1 MLSKVIAI
9 AQQKGG
15 TGKTTLAVHLA
26 LAFIKYHNLK
36 VAIIDTDPQGSLGKW
51 FMIRTEKKISNDN
64 LTFKTA
70 SLWGAQ
76 YESKTLKNDND
87 IVIIDTPPKIE
98 SDARPSIEAAD
109 LVLIPMAA
117 SHVDFWA
124 TGAIVEIAKKAN
136 KKILIQINRSN
147 QRSKLITKTNDFIKS
162 LNFKTASL
170 WGAQYES
177 KILKKDHDVIIID
190 TPPKIESDARPSI
203 EAADLVLIPVT
214 PSHVDFWAT
223 EAIVE
228 IAKKA
233 NKKILIQINRANQ
246 RSKLISK
253 TNEYIKSINVS
264 STNTIIG
271 NRQIYASSMG
281 EGKTAVEKQ
290 KKSNAVE
297 EMKKLSDQILE
308 ELK

>member
-36 VAIIDTDPQGSLGKW
+36 VAVIDTDPQGSLGKW

-76 YESKTLKNDND
+76 YESKTLKNDHD

-109 LVLIPMAA
+109 LVLIPMSA

-124 TGAIVEIAKKAN
+124 TGAIVDIAKKAN

-162 LNFKTASL
+162 LAL
-170 WGAQYES
+170 
-177 KILKKDHDVIIID
+177 L
-190 TPPKIESDARPSI
+190 
-203 EAADLVLIPVT
+203 
-214 PSHVDFWAT
+214 
-223 EAIVE
+223 
-228 IAKKA
+228 
-233 NKKILIQINRANQ
+233 
-246 RSKLISK
+246 
-253 TNEYIKSINVS
+253 
-264 STNTIIG
+264 STKTIIG

-290 KKSNAVE
+290 KKGNAIE
-297 EMKKLSDQILE
+297 EIKNLSEQILSE
-308 ELK
+308 IK

>member
-1 MLSKVIAI
+1 MLSKVIII

-51 FMIRTEKKISNDN
+51 FMIREEKKLPNDN

-76 YESKTLKNDND
+76 YESKALKKDHD

-109 LVLIPMAA
+109 LVLIPM
-117 SHVDFWA
+117 
-124 TGAIVEIAKKAN
+124 
-136 KKILIQINRSN
+136 
-147 QRSKLITKTNDFIKS
+147 
-162 LNFKTASL
+162 
-170 WGAQYES
+170 
-177 KILKKDHDVIIID
+177 
-190 TPPKIESDARPSI
+190 
-203 EAADLVLIPVT
+203 T

-223 EAIVE
+223 EAIID

-233 NKKILIQINRANQ
+233 EKKIFIQINRANE
-246 RSKLISK
+246 RSKLVKK
-253 TNEYIKSINVS
+253 THEYINTINVK
-264 STNTIIG
+264 STNTLIG
-271 NRQIYASSMG
+271 HRQIYASSMG
-281 EGKTAVEKQ
+281 EGKTAIEKQ

-297 EMKKLSDQILE
+297 EIKKLSEQILL

>member
-1 MLSKVIAI
+1 MLSKVITI
-9 AQQKGG
+9 SQQKGG

-51 FMIRTEKKISNDN
+51 FMIRTEKKKSDDN

-76 YESKTLKNDND
+76 YESKTLKKDHD

-98 SDARPSIEAAD
+98 SDARPAIEAAD
-109 LVLIPMAA
+109 LVLIPMSA

-124 TGAIVEIAKKAN
+124 TGAIVDIAKKAN

-147 QRSKLITKTNDFIKS
+147 QRSKLMTKTNDFIKS
-162 LNFKTASL
+162 L
-170 WGAQYES
+170 
-177 KILKKDHDVIIID
+177 
-190 TPPKIESDARPSI
+190 
-203 EAADLVLIPVT
+203 DL
-214 PSHVDFWAT
+214 
-223 EAIVE
+223 
-228 IAKKA
+228 
-233 NKKILIQINRANQ
+233 
-246 RSKLISK
+246 
-253 TNEYIKSINVS
+253 S
-264 STNTIIG
+264 STKTIIG

-290 KKSNAVE
+290 KKGNAVE
-297 EMKKLSDQILE
+297 EIKSLSEQILE
-308 ELK
+308 EVK

>member
-1 MLSKVIAI
+1 MLSKVITI

-36 VAIIDTDPQGSLGKW
+36 IAIIDTDPQGSLGQW
-51 FMIRTEKKISNDN
+51 FMIREEKKLSNDN

-76 YESKTLKNDND
+76 YESKTLKKDHD

-98 SDARPSIEAAD
+98 SDARPSIESAD
-109 LVLIPMAA
+109 LVLIPVAA

-124 TGAIVEIAKKAN
+124 TG
-136 KKILIQINRSN
+136 
-147 QRSKLITKTNDFIKS
+147 
-162 LNFKTASL
+162 
-170 WGAQYES
+170 
-177 KILKKDHDVIIID
+177 
-190 TPPKIESDARPSI
+190 
-203 EAADLVLIPVT
+203 
-214 PSHVDFWAT
+214 
-223 EAIVE
+223 AIVE

-253 TNEYIKSINVS
+253 TNDFIKSLNLS
-264 STNTIIG
+264 ATKTIIG
-271 NRQIYASSMG
+271 NRQIFASSMG

-290 KKSNAVE
+290 KKSNAIE
-297 EMKKLSDQILE
+297 EIKQLSEQILLE
-308 ELK
+308 IK

>member
-1 MLSKVIAI
+1 MLSKVITI
-9 AQQKGG
+9 SQQKGG

-51 FMIRTEKKISNDN
+51 FMIRTEKKVSSEN

-124 TGAIVEIAKKAN
+124 TGAIVDIAKKAN
-136 KKILIQINRSN
+136 KKILVQINRSS
-147 QRSKLITKTNDFIKS
+147 QRSKLIEKTKDFIKS
-162 LNFKTASL
+162 L
-170 WGAQYES
+170 
-177 KILKKDHDVIIID
+177 
-190 TPPKIESDARPSI
+190 
-203 EAADLVLIPVT
+203 DL
-214 PSHVDFWAT
+214 
-223 EAIVE
+223 
-228 IAKKA
+228 
-233 NKKILIQINRANQ
+233 
-246 RSKLISK
+246 
-253 TNEYIKSINVS
+253 S
-264 STNTIIG
+264 STKTIIG
-271 NRQIYASSMG
+271 NRQIYTSSMG

-290 KKSNAVE
+290 KKGNAIE
-297 EMKKLSDQILE
+297 EIKNLSDQILS

>member
-1 MLSKVIAI
+1 MLSKVITI
-9 AQQKGG
+9 SQQKGG

-26 LAFIKYHNLK
+26 MAFIKYHNLK

-51 FMIRTEKKISNDN
+51 FMIRTEKKVSNEN

-76 YESKTLKNDND
+76 YESKTLKNDHD

-136 KKILIQINRSN
+136 KKILAQINRSS
-147 QRSKLITKTNDFIKS
+147 QRSKLIDKTKNFIKS
-162 LNFKTASL
+162 L
-170 WGAQYES
+170 
-177 KILKKDHDVIIID
+177 
-190 TPPKIESDARPSI
+190 
-203 EAADLVLIPVT
+203 DL
-214 PSHVDFWAT
+214 
-223 EAIVE
+223 
-228 IAKKA
+228 
-233 NKKILIQINRANQ
+233 N
-246 RSKLISK
+246 
-253 TNEYIKSINVS
+253 
-264 STNTIIG
+264 STDTIIG
-271 NRQIYASSMG
+271 SRQIYASSMG

-290 KKSNAVE
+290 KKGNAVDE
-297 EMKKLSDQILE
+297 IKKLSEQILQQ
-308 ELK
+308 LN

>member
-1 MLSKVIAI
+1 MLSKVITI

-36 VAIIDTDPQGSLGKW
+36 IVIIDTDPQGSLGKW
-51 FMIRTEKKISNDN
+51 YVVRSKKKLSNDN

-76 YESKTLKNDND
+76 YESKALKKDHD

-109 LVLIPMAA
+109 LVLIPM
-117 SHVDFWA
+117 
-124 TGAIVEIAKKAN
+124 
-136 KKILIQINRSN
+136 
-147 QRSKLITKTNDFIKS
+147 
-162 LNFKTASL
+162 
-170 WGAQYES
+170 
-177 KILKKDHDVIIID
+177 
-190 TPPKIESDARPSI
+190 
-203 EAADLVLIPVT
+203 T

-223 EAIVE
+223 EAIID

-233 NKKILIQINRANQ
+233 EKKIFIQINRANE
-246 RSKLISK
+246 RSKLVKK
-253 TNEYIKSINVS
+253 THEYIKSINVK
-264 STNTIIG
+264 STNTLIG
-271 NRQIYASSMG
+271 HRQIYASSMG

-297 EMKKLSDQILE
+297 EIKKLSEQILL

>member
-1 MLSKVIAI
+1 MLSKVITI

-51 FMIRTEKKISNDN
+51 FMIREEKKISNDN

-76 YESKTLKNDND
+76 YESKALKKDHD

-98 SDARPSIEAAD
+98 SDARPSIESAD

-136 KKILIQINRSN
+136 KKILVQINRS
-147 QRSKLITKTNDFIKS
+147 S
-162 LNFKTASL
+162 
-170 WGAQYES
+170 
-177 KILKKDHDVIIID
+177 
-190 TPPKIESDARPSI
+190 
-203 EAADLVLIPVT
+203 
-214 PSHVDFWAT
+214 
-223 EAIVE
+223 
-228 IAKKA
+228 
-233 NKKILIQINRANQ
+233 Q

-253 TNEYIKSINVS
+253 TNEFIKSLNLS
-264 STNTIIG
+264 ATKTIIG
-271 NRQIYASSMG
+271 NRQIYTASMG

-290 KKSNAVE
+290 KKGIAVE
-297 EMKKLSDQILE
+297 EIKQLSEQILSE
-308 ELK
+308 IK

>member
-1 MLSKVIAI
+1 MLSKVITI
-9 AQQKGG
+9 SQQKGG

-26 LAFIKYHNLK
+26 MAFIKYHNLK

-51 FMIRTEKKISNDN
+51 FMIRTENKVSNEN

-76 YESKTLKNDND
+76 YESKSLKNDHD

-136 KKILIQINRSN
+136 KKILAQINRSS
-147 QRSKLITKTNDFIKS
+147 QRSKLIDKTKDFIKS
-162 LNFKTASL
+162 L
-170 WGAQYES
+170 
-177 KILKKDHDVIIID
+177 
-190 TPPKIESDARPSI
+190 
-203 EAADLVLIPVT
+203 DLQ
-214 PSHVDFWAT
+214 ST
-223 EAIVE
+223 E
-228 IAKKA
+228 
-233 NKKILIQINRANQ
+233 
-246 RSKLISK
+246 
-253 TNEYIKSINVS
+253 
-264 STNTIIG
+264 TIIG
-271 NRQIYASSMG
+271 NRQIYTSSMG

-290 KKSNAVE
+290 RKGNAVDE
-297 EMKKLSDQILE
+297 IKKLSDQILNQ
-308 ELK
+308 LN

>member
-1 MLSKVIAI
+1 MLSKVITI
-9 AQQKGG
+9 SQQKGG

-26 LAFIKYHNLK
+26 LAFVKYHNLK

-51 FMIRTEKKISNDN
+51 FMIRTEKKIPNNN

-76 YESKTLKNDND
+76 YESKILKKDHD

-98 SDARPSIEAAD
+98 SDARPSIESAD

-124 TGAIVEIAKKAN
+124 TGAIVEIAKKAD
-136 KKILIQINRSN
+136 KKVLIQINRSN
-147 QRSKLITKTNDFIKS
+147 QRSKLIKKTNEFIKS
-162 LNFKTASL
+162 LNL
-170 WGAQYES
+170 
-177 KILKKDHDVIIID
+177 
-190 TPPKIESDARPSI
+190 
-203 EAADLVLIPVT
+203 
-214 PSHVDFWAT
+214 
-223 EAIVE
+223 
-228 IAKKA
+228 
-233 NKKILIQINRANQ
+233 
-246 RSKLISK
+246 
-253 TNEYIKSINVS
+253 S
-264 STNTIIG
+264 STQTIIG

-297 EMKKLSDQILE
+297 EIKQLSEQILSE
-308 ELK
+308 IK

>member
-1 MLSKVIAI
+1 MLSKVITI
-9 AQQKGG
+9 SQQKGG

-51 FMIRTEKKISNDN
+51 FVIRSEKKVSNDN

-76 YESKTLKNDND
+76 YESKTLKKDND

-98 SDARPSIEAAD
+98 SDARPSIEASD
-109 LVLIPMAA
+109 LVIIPM
-117 SHVDFWA
+117 
-124 TGAIVEIAKKAN
+124 
-136 KKILIQINRSN
+136 
-147 QRSKLITKTNDFIKS
+147 
-162 LNFKTASL
+162 
-170 WGAQYES
+170 
-177 KILKKDHDVIIID
+177 
-190 TPPKIESDARPSI
+190 
-203 EAADLVLIPVT
+203 T

-223 EAIVE
+223 EAIIE

-233 NKKILIQINRANQ
+233 KKKILIQINRANR

-253 TNEYIKSINVS
+253 TNEYINSINV
-264 STNTIIG
+264 TATKTIIG
-271 NRQIYASSMG
+271 HRQIYASSMG

-290 KKSNAVE
+290 KKGNAVE
-297 EMKKLSDQILE
+297 EIKELSGQILL

>member
-1 MLSKVIAI
+1 MLSKVITI

-26 LAFIKYHNLK
+26 LSFIKYHNLK
-36 VAIIDTDPQGSLGKW
+36 VAIIDTDAQGSLGKW
-51 FMIRTEKKISNDN
+51 FMIRTEKKNSNDN

-76 YESKTLKNDND
+76 YESKILKVDHD

-109 LVLIPMAA
+109 LVLIPMSA

-162 LNFKTASL
+162 L
-170 WGAQYES
+170 
-177 KILKKDHDVIIID
+177 
-190 TPPKIESDARPSI
+190 
-203 EAADLVLIPVT
+203 DL
-214 PSHVDFWAT
+214 
-223 EAIVE
+223 
-228 IAKKA
+228 
-233 NKKILIQINRANQ
+233 
-246 RSKLISK
+246 
-253 TNEYIKSINVS
+253 S
-264 STNTIIG
+264 STQTIIG

-281 EGKTAVEKQ
+281 EGKTAIEKQ
-290 KKSNAVE
+290 KKGVAVE
-297 EMKKLSDQILE
+297 EIKKLSEQILL
-308 ELK
+308 ELQ

>member
-1 MLSKVIAI
+1 MLSKVITI

-26 LAFIKYHNLK
+26 MAFIKYHDLK

-51 FMIRTEKKISNDN
+51 FMIRSENKVSNEN

-76 YESKTLKNDND
+76 YESKTLKNDHD

-98 SDARPSIEAAD
+98 ADARPSIEAAD

-124 TGAIVEIAKKAN
+124 TGAIAEIAKQAE
-136 KKILIQINRSN
+136 KKILVQINRSN
-147 QRSKLITKTNDFIKS
+147 QRSKLINKTKDFIKS
-162 LNFKTASL
+162 LNL
-170 WGAQYES
+170 
-177 KILKKDHDVIIID
+177 
-190 TPPKIESDARPSI
+190 
-203 EAADLVLIPVT
+203 
-214 PSHVDFWAT
+214 
-223 EAIVE
+223 
-228 IAKKA
+228 
-233 NKKILIQINRANQ
+233 
-246 RSKLISK
+246 
-253 TNEYIKSINVS
+253 S
-264 STNTIIG
+264 STKIIIG
-271 NRQIYASSMG
+271 NRQIYTSSMG

-290 KKSNAVE
+290 KKGNAIE
-297 EMKKLSDQILE
+297 EIKNLSEQILS

>member
-1 MLSKVIAI
+1 MLSKVITI

-26 LAFIKYHNLK
+26 LAFTNYHNFK

-51 FMIRTEKKISNDN
+51 FMIREEKKLSNDN

-76 YESKTLKNDND
+76 YESKTLKKDHD

-124 TGAIVEIAKKAN
+124 TGAIVDIAKKAN
-136 KKILIQINRSN
+136 KKILVQINRSN
-147 QRSKLITKTNDFIKS
+147 QRSKLISKTNDFIKS
-162 LNFKTASL
+162 LNLS
-170 WGAQYES
+170 
-177 KILKKDHDVIIID
+177 
-190 TPPKIESDARPSI
+190 
-203 EAADLVLIPVT
+203 
-214 PSHVDFWAT
+214 AT
-223 EAIVE
+223 
-228 IAKKA
+228 K
-233 NKKILIQINRANQ
+233 
-246 RSKLISK
+246 
-253 TNEYIKSINVS
+253 
-264 STNTIIG
+264 TIIG
-271 NRQIYASSMG
+271 NRQIFASSMG

-297 EMKKLSDQILE
+297 EIKDLSEQILLE
-308 ELK
+308 IK

>member
-1 MLSKVIAI
+1 MLSKVITI

-26 LAFIKYHNLK
+26 LAFTNYHNFK

-51 FMIRTEKKISNDN
+51 FMIREEKKLSNDN

-76 YESKTLKNDND
+76 YESKALKKDHD

-98 SDARPSIEAAD
+98 SDARPSIESAD

-136 KKILIQINRSN
+136 KKILIQINR
-147 QRSKLITKTNDFIKS
+147 
-162 LNFKTASL
+162 
-170 WGAQYES
+170 
-177 KILKKDHDVIIID
+177 
-190 TPPKIESDARPSI
+190 
-203 EAADLVLIPVT
+203 
-214 PSHVDFWAT
+214 
-223 EAIVE
+223 
-228 IAKKA
+228 
-233 NKKILIQINRANQ
+233 ANQ

-253 TNEYIKSINVS
+253 TNDFIKSLNLS
-264 STNTIIG
+264 ATKTIIG
-271 NRQIYASSMG
+271 NRQIYTASMG

-297 EMKKLSDQILE
+297 EIKNLSEQILLE
-308 ELK
+308 IK

>member
-1 MLSKVIAI
+1 MLSKVITI

-36 VAIIDTDPQGSLGKW
+36 LAIIDTDPQGSLGKW
-51 FMIRTEKKISNDN
+51 FMIRTDKKLSNGN

-76 YESKTLKNDND
+76 YESKTLKNDHD
-87 IVIIDTPPKIE
+87 VVIIDTPPKIE

-109 LVLIPMAA
+109 LVLIPMSA

-124 TGAIVEIAKKAN
+124 TGAIVDIAK
-136 KKILIQINRSN
+136 Q
-147 QRSKLITKTNDFIKS
+147 
-162 LNFKTASL
+162 
-170 WGAQYES
+170 
-177 KILKKDHDVIIID
+177 
-190 TPPKIESDARPSI
+190 
-203 EAADLVLIPVT
+203 
-214 PSHVDFWAT
+214 
-223 EAIVE
+223 
-228 IAKKA
+228 A

-253 TNEYIKSINVS
+253 TNDFIKSLKLS
-264 STNTIIG
+264 STKTIIG
-271 NRQIYASSMG
+271 HRQIYAASMG

-297 EMKKLSDQILE
+297 EIKQLSEQILSE
-308 ELK
+308 VK